1 MKPFIR
7 KTIGSANPTR
17 QKSNWLTLALLSL
30 FVGAGAGLF
39 AALFRLSLSQ
49 LDLLRTAY
57 IGWAHGWSWI
67 GFCLVVGS
75 IASMT
80 ALAAWL
86 VRRFSPQA
94 SGSGIPYVE
103 AVLDRELTPAS
114 LLSLPVKF
122 LGGLLAIGAG
132 LMLGREGPSVQMGA
146 NLGALLGK
154 RFRLVKA
161 DMLTLMAAGAGAG
174 LAASFNAPIAGA
186 VFVLE
191 ELVRR
196 FELKLA
202 LAALGA
208 SAAAISVSQLFFGQS
223 PDFIVAALPNTG
235 LKDIWLF
242 VAFGA
247 VAGLVGAAYNLTLLG
262 VLATADRLPRW
273 PVEIR
278 AAIIGVVIGALAWVA
293 PGWVGGGDA
302 LTQNV
307 LTGGAVIKVLPLLF
321 IVRFCVGALSYG
333 AGTPGGLFAPM
344 LVLGAQLGWFFAI
357 GIHWLLPGM
366 ETSPLVFAVAG
377 MAAFF
382 CAVVRAP
389 LTGIILALELT
400 GSFNQMFPILWA
412 CFAAMLVTTLLNNR
426 PIYDSLKDRT
436 LLAESHD
443 TQPN

>member
-39 AALFRLSLSQ
+39 AALFRLSLNQ

-57 IGWAHGWSWI
+57 IGWAHGRSWI

-86 VRRFSPQA
+86 VRRISPQA

-202 LAALGA
+202 LAALGGVRG
-208 SAAAISVSQLFFGQS
+208 SDQRVSTVFWAVSRFHRRDITLHRVERHLAVRRFRRGRR
-223 PDFIVAALPNTG
+223 TG
-235 LKDIWLF
+235 RS
-242 VAFGA
+242 
-247 VAGLVGAAYNLTLLG
+247 GL
-262 VLATADRLPRW
+262 
-273 PVEIR
+273 
-278 AAIIGVVIGALAWVA
+278 
-293 PGWVGGGDA
+293 
-302 LTQNV
+302 
-307 LTGGAVIKVLPLLF
+307 
-321 IVRFCVGALSYG
+321 
-333 AGTPGGLFAPM
+333 
-344 LVLGAQLGWFFAI
+344 
-357 GIHWLLPGM
+357 
-366 ETSPLVFAVAG
+366 
-377 MAAFF
+377 
-382 CAVVRAP
+382 
-389 LTGIILALELT
+389 
-400 GSFNQMFPILWA
+400 
-412 CFAAMLVTTLLNNR
+412 
-426 PIYDSLKDRT
+426 
-436 LLAESHD
+436 
-443 TQPN
+443 